1 MDCVTV
7 KKVNQRNAR
16 DGAPVGVE
24 EMTLLWQCEKQ
35 VDSCGNGGEGG
46 CGEQDET
53 HRSRISH
60 CRRSS
65 FMLPLLR
72 ERYET
77 ADEAPCPLRSGH
89 LGTCCGNQSQ
99 PFLAVA
105 HRNPL
110 KLLGTL
116 IRTESNLM
124 SSLSPGYVALGVYP
138 HS

>member
-1 MDCVTV
+1 
-7 KKVNQRNAR
+7 
-16 DGAPVGVE
+16 
-24 EMTLLWQCEKQ
+24 MTLLWQCEKQ
-35 VDSCGNGGEGG
+35 VDSCGNGGE
-46 CGEQDET
+46 
-53 HRSRISH
+53 
-60 CRRSS
+60 
-65 FMLPLLR
+65 
-72 ERYET
+72 

-124 SSLSPGYVALGVYP
+124 SSLSPGRVYNTVVGQRNADQGNHNIINSAALMWP
-138 HS
+138 TQ